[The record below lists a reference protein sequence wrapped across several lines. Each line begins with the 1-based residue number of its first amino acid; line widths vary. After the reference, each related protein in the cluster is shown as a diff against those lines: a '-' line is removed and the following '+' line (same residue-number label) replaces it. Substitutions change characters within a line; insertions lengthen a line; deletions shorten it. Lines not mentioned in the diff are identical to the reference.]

1 MDKEQG
7 LKQLYDEV
15 RICKKCPLYKLAN
28 NPVPGA
34 GNSDAD
40 IMFVGEGPGEKED
53 KLGLPFVGAAGKF
66 LDEMLSSISLTRDD
80 VYIANT
86 VKHRPPG
93 NRDPKP
99 EEIEACLPYLLK
111 QIEIIKPKLI
121 VCLGRHSLGRFL
133 PDVGSISKVHGRAF
147 FRRGQAYMALYHP
160 AVGLYN
166 GGMRKELISDFKK
179 ILVALKKIDNMK
191 GKDARS

>member
-1 MDKEQG
+1 MDKEHS
-7 LKQLYDEV
+7 LTQLYNEV
-15 RICKKCPLYKLAN
+15 RTCQKCSLYRLAN

-34 GNSDAD
+34 GSPNAQV
-40 IMFVGEGPGEKED
+40 MFIGEGPGEKED

-66 LDEMLSSISLTRDD
+66 LDEMLSLISMTRDD
-80 VYIANT
+80 VYIANV

-99 EEIEACLPYLLK
+99 EEIEICLPYLLK

-133 PDVGSISKVHGRAF
+133 PDAGPISKVHGRAF
-147 FRRGQAYMALYHP
+147 FHRKQAYMALYHP

-166 GGMRKELISDFKK
+166 GGMRGALISDFKK

-191 GKDARS
+191 GNNA

>member
-1 MDKEQG
+1 MDKEHS
-7 LKQLYDEV
+7 LTQLYNEV
-15 RICKKCPLYKLAN
+15 RTCRKCRLYKSAN

-34 GNSDAD
+34 GSSKAQ
-40 IMFVGEGPGEKED
+40 IMFIGEGPGEKED
-53 KLGLPFVGAAGKF
+53 QLGLPFVGAAGKF
-66 LDEMLSSISLTRDD
+66 LDEMLSLISLTRND
-80 VYIANT
+80 VYIANV

-99 EEIEACLPYLLK
+99 EEIETCFPYLLR

-133 PDVGSISKVHGRAF
+133 PGVGPISKVHGRAY
-147 FRRGQAYMALYHP
+147 FRRGQTYMALYHP

-166 GGMRKELISDFKK
+166 GGMRDTLIRDFKK

-191 GKDARS
+191 GNNARR